1 MNKFTRLTALLLA
14 MLMIFST
21 VASAETAYKV
31 EDMTVDNWQSI
42 VNSATEKL
50 FTVEEGDSGKT
61 VTPPPATT
69 PAPGAYYP
77 YADGVTVELGAAL
90 VEAPLQITES
100 GVAVLQNADAGRWQM
115 QIDGEWIGITGATG
129 SELWVTSAMMNGMI
143 SADFRK
149 GLGDRNA
156 ETGEYSAYTA
166 VATVEIVAEVASHL
180 LMMAREGDAAPTP
193 TPPAAANDV
202 LTVEDANKSISLVV
216 QYVRRNEPLAD
227 PYTATF
233 VQGASFTS
241 TVMHPDIT
249 GYVPQYSSVTA
260 NTGVTVTTVMDGD
273 EEVGVTYS
281 FTELQKDA
289 TEPVNIVITVEYL
302 PDEVTYTVKHWQQN
316 VLNDNY
322 NDGTTPYETETF
334 TGYTE
339 SMTTAAAKDYGT
351 GFYALLFEQKEIAA
365 DGSTVINIYYN
376 RYYYLLSFELDGGY
390 GVEPVYA
397 RYGSDLPEIGTPIKP
412 GYTFKG
418 WASSKTLADAGT
430 VDVQQLPP
438 TMPAAHTTY
447 YAVWEMDAEAKVNIV
462 FWGENPDDENY
473 SYIQTG
479 EVMADSGSSYTYTHG
494 TRVYMLCDLEEH
506 EHGVDCTLTCGKE
519 EHTTHTD
526 ECFKCG
532 HTHTLTTC
540 YHINGSGNYTYDLRT
555 CERPDDYEG
564 GMPDNGS
571 LITVYPYAEYGYT
584 DYAEYYVYLDNEWYC
599 AWRKSNNSSNWSQRA
614 QTEIVDTCSHNHTS
628 ECYGC
633 EVHEHTTSCFSCDQ
647 IEHIHDNSCNQEI
660 AGLDT
665 ALWTFVRSETA
676 TVNPDGSTTINVYYD
691 RTEFTLHFKN
701 GSNSS
706 TSVKSITRKW
716 GADIHDEFPINDTN
730 GATILWNVPSGCDS
744 FEPDTYLASINRMP
758 RENITFTKYGTGNAA
773 TIYYCIEVLPGEDYQ
788 YENTHNGVTKY
799 FTLYKSVKYTKSG
812 YLTYAE
818 EFHDI
823 QGFKQWNSNPTFSS
837 FDKNGKTSTIY
848 DNNYL
853 YYSRN
858 TYSLEFYNP
867 TQVIRKIEGIPYE
880 KGLGEYYFEPTDE
893 WIPSQYEPGSVSF
906 DGWYLNPE
914 CTGEEFVLSEHTMP
928 SATESGDVA
937 LVLYAKWTEK
947 TYTVRFF
954 LTEADLAAGNV
965 YDADDK
971 VVDGMPMA
979 IPKAEYLNVPH
990 GSRLG
995 DNFVVNHLDRD
1006 AMIAANPRVP
1016 YTFDVWYYYDEAGN
1030 KQVFTPDM
1038 QIKGNLDLIAAW
1050 IADVLIPYRVRYV
1063 YMDGETEIAIADDL
1077 VNSALAGGSETFV
1090 AKIGD
1095 ELYAA
1100 DDPNNTTGVNYQSGY
1115 YPTLT
1120 HSHNVQM
1127 EITYTDKEQTQVA
1140 EVVYTFYY
1148 YKKDA
1153 VPYTVYYLA
1162 ETLKDGEDATKY
1174 TTHIYDGKTYYII
1187 ADTKPVSNN
1196 QDAVVYES
1204 FKAVSGYM
1212 PDAYQKQL
1220 ILSSVDANNVIRF
1233 FYTVDS
1239 VNAIY
1244 KMSHHFMNLDG
1255 TTYTETASEQP
1266 TGTIGKT
1273 IAAAPMATVPE
1284 GFEYNSSKTEIVVGK
1299 TVTLGTAAVL
1309 TAEGLEIKHYY
1320 DRKSYPY
1327 TVHYYLIDTTTQL
1340 HADKTESA
1348 VLYGTRVTEQY
1359 VDLSPA
1365 YRLVSAQE
1373 QTLTIGTGDNTIIFY
1388 YEEQPVMIS
1397 YAVVGVG
1404 GTVSKPYERL
1414 DAVSG
1419 TAEGSIAAADP
1430 NYKFVG
1436 WFVDAECTIPVTEKD
1451 GTITDVN
1458 NGVQFVPAKEDATDL
1473 LPAHYVNATFYALF
1487 ELDVADLTIKKV
1499 VEPSADGT
1507 AAPAG
1512 EVFTLEVDLPNGNY
1526 PYSNSNGTTG
1536 TLEVVDGKGTLAIKA
1551 DETITITGIV
1561 IGSAY
1566 KVTEIK
1572 VPTYFKASEAVSGT
1586 IAASGNTATITN
1598 TYLTGSLTVKK
1609 EVVGA
1614 TAPDDAFTFT
1624 VQYGDKTETFTLKK
1638 DGVKTITGIPAGT
1651 AYTVTEEANS
1661 KYTTTKTGDTGTI
1674 ASGETAEAVFT
1685 NTYMYGDLKIGKRVE
1700 PEESAD
1706 KKRTFE
1712 FTLELSDTET
1722 AYQYIITDD
1731 KNVQQSTGTIK
1742 SGGTFQL
1749 QDEWHILVKDL
1760 PGDTTYTVTETQ
1772 IPGYATYVSV
1782 DNVVDGA
1789 TGNTH
1794 ISTGTIEAGEERVTR
1809 FVNVY
1814 GLGAINIIKD
1824 VVGTDAPDDTFY
1836 FTLEV
1841 KDSNGNPLDGIFSLL
1856 TTYEDEKGAQV
1867 TKTDNVNVGAPIDF
1881 TLNAGWSAL
1890 ISGLPEGTQYT
1901 IAETEHADYDT
1912 WVKTKEVETAA
1923 DETSYGDKTYVATG
1937 MIPAKGMKQ
1946 VIYTNVYQYS
1956 HLTIRKEGMEAG
1968 ESAIFQV
1975 TAYSKYN
1982 KDQQTTFTVSVPNG
1996 KSVTIGELL
2005 IGSDYTIT
2013 EVGSWSNRYPQA
2025 TTETGTI
2032 QQNGSEV
2039 TITNTG
2045 KNQQWLHG
2053 EDYVHND
2060 FSKPG
2065 AYGN

>member
-31 EDMTVDNWQSI
+31 EDMTVEQWN
-42 VNSATEKL
+42 
-50 FTVEEGDSGKT
+50 
-61 VTPPPATT
+61 
-69 PAPGAYYP
+69 
-77 YADGVTVELGAAL
+77 AL
-90 VEAPLQITES
+90 VENVES
-100 GVAVLQNADAGRWQM
+100 IVGTPTIDEGGVAVRPEIPDQPIIGAYPDGQQYLVTTEADLSEGSVSAKLYTSGQLILEGAEAGQWQ
-115 QIDGEWIGITGATG
+115 ININGVWVNITGEVESTLTVTNAMVQDLGETIQVRQVNAPEKIADITIMEYNATMMLVAAVRAAQTVAEDETSPTAADDVLTIEEANQFLVTINYVFEGEDNKPAASSYNAVLGLGTPFNHSQPNPSVQGYQVKKVEISDSTVASYDAENNAINFAIASVQHNVVVKVIYEPAMVDYTIIKYYQNPVGNGYTVNTTNTVKQGLTG
-129 SELWVTSAMMNGMI
+129 SEVP
-143 SADFRK
+143 
-149 GLGDRNA
+149 A
-156 ETGEYSAYTA
+156 EN
-166 VATVEIVAEVASHL
+166 IAE
-180 LMMAREGDAAPTP
+180 
-193 TPPAAANDV
+193 PP
-202 LTVEDANKSISLVV
+202 
-216 QYVRRNEPLAD
+216 
-227 PYTATF
+227 
-233 VQGASFTS
+233 
-241 TVMHPDIT
+241 
-249 GYVPQYSSVTA
+249 
-260 NTGVTVTTVMDGD
+260 
-273 EEVGVTYS
+273 
-281 FTELQKDA
+281 
-289 TEPVNIVITVEYL
+289 
-302 PDEVTYTVKHWQQN
+302 
-316 VLNDNY
+316 
-322 NDGTTPYETETF
+322 
-334 TGYTE
+334 
-339 SMTTAAAKDYGT
+339 T
-351 GFYALLFEQKEIAA
+351 GFYALLYDRPAIAA
-365 DGSTVINIYYN
+365 DGSTVVEIYYD

-397 RYGSDLPEIGTPIKP
+397 RYGSDLPEIGTPTKP
-412 GYTFKG
+412 GYTFEG

-462 FWGENPDDENY
+462 FWGENPNDEGY

-479 EVMADSGSSYTYTHG
+479 EVMADSGSSFTYTHG
-494 TRVYMLCDLEEH
+494 TPVYMLCDLEEH

-519 EHTTHTD
+519 EHTTHTNA
-526 ECFKCG
+526 CFQCTDNHVHTLDCYRTGSYNYYELTETTKPSQLSVPSQDGVLTYTTGSGNNKETHYYLYLDGKWYCAEG
-532 HTHTLTTC
+532 NWLGGGDTTSISLDCDYTHTHTDAC
-540 YHINGSGNYTYDLRT
+540 YK
-555 CERPDDYEG
+555 CEYH
-564 GMPDNGS
+564 
-571 LITVYPYAEYGYT
+571 AHT
-584 DYAEYYVYLDNEWYC
+584 DA
-599 AWRKSNNSSNWSQRA
+599 
-614 QTEIVDTCSHNHTS
+614 
-628 ECYGC
+628 CYNCG
-633 EVHEHTTSCFSCDQ
+633 EE
-647 IEHIHDNSCNQEI
+647 EHIHDNNCNQEI
-660 AGLDT
+660 AGLDAT
-665 ALWTFVRSETA
+665 LWQFVRSETA

-691 RTEFTLHFKN
+691 RTEFTLHFRKKN
-701 GSNSS
+701 SNQDDYGTIKAKWGSN
-706 TSVKSITRKW
+706 IE
-716 GADIHDEFPINDTN
+716 DEFDAVCELAGYQSWSENRDASSPWTNYIAIMPKKDMTYYSYTGSGNNQWVMTYYKETFVKGEYEVAFTVTLYRSNSTTVSKEEFLELEGFTFNEDKSTKTGSSTN
-730 GATILWNVPSGCDS
+730 GAK
-744 FEPDTYLASINRMP
+744 F
-758 RENITFTKYGTGNAA
+758 
-773 TIYYCIEVLPGEDYQ
+773 YYD
-788 YENTHNGVTKY
+788 
-799 FTLYKSVKYTKSG
+799 
-812 YLTYAE
+812 
-818 EFHDI
+818 
-823 QGFKQWNSNPTFSS
+823 
-837 FDKNGKTSTIY
+837 
-848 DNNYL
+848 
-853 YYSRN
+853 RN
-858 TYSLEFYNP
+858 TYNIEFYNP
-867 TQVIRKIEGIPYE
+867 NELIKKVTGIHYQASIADQGFTP
-880 KGLGEYYFEPTDE
+880 GAE
-893 WIPSQYEPGSVSF
+893 WIPEQYEPGSVEF
-906 DGWYLNPE
+906 AGWYLNPE
-914 CTGEEFVLSEHTMP
+914 CTGEQYTFEGKTMP
-928 SATESGDVA
+928 VAPNNGDTS

-965 YDADDK
+965 YDPADK
-971 VVDGMPMA
+971 VVDGMPMVLSEA
-979 IPKAEYLNVPH
+979 KFEGVPH
-990 GSRLG
+990 GTIL
-995 DNFVVNHLDRD
+995 DENYVINALDRD
-1006 AMIAANPRVP
+1006 AMIAANPRDP
-1016 YTFDVWYYYDEAGN
+1016 YTFVVWYYYDEAGN
-1030 KQVFTPDM
+1030 KQVFTPSM
-1038 QIKGNLDLIAAW
+1038 QIKGNLDLIAEW
-1050 IADVLIPYRVRYV
+1050 TSDVLIPYTIKYATYTLDDAGNKVVDKY
-1063 YMDGETEIAIADDL
+1063 IADPTTG
-1077 VNSALAGGSETFV
+1077 SKLAGEQLTFD
-1090 AKIGD
+1090 AKGGT
-1095 ELYAA
+1095 ELYA
-1100 DDPNNTTGVNYQSGY
+1100 DYQTGYFPETTSHTITFQIPSDGSEVTTQEWIFWY
-1115 YPTLT
+1115 T
-1120 HSHNVQM
+1120 HV
-1127 EITYTDKEQTQVA
+1127 
-1140 EVVYTFYY
+1140 
-1148 YKKDA
+1148 DA
-1153 VPYTVYYLA
+1153 VPYEVHYKIVDENGNVVGPAITNA
-1162 ETLKDGEDATKY
+1162 DGTE
-1174 TTHIYDGKTYYII
+1174 YIKQV
-1187 ADTKPVSNN
+1187 TNN
-1196 QDAVVYES
+1196 DKAVVTEN
-1204 FKAVSGYM
+1204 FEVVTDYM
-1212 PDAYQKQL
+1212 PDAYQKRL
-1220 ILSSVDANNVIRF
+1220 VVTPEGPNVIT
-1233 FYTVDS
+1233 FYYTKDTKHAYYQVTHYTQNIDGTRLEHRS
-1239 VNAIY
+1239 SQIQGLIGTTQYADDQLSLAGFTFSKIEYVY
-1244 KMSHHFMNLDG
+1244 DDG
-1255 TTYTETASEQP
+1255 TTPVTTEGSP
-1266 TGTIGKT
+1266 DDKH
-1273 IAAAPMATVPE
+1273 
-1284 GFEYNSSKTEIVVGK
+1284 
-1299 TVTLGTAAVL
+1299 TLDAY
-1309 TAEGLEIKHYY
+1309 GLQINLYY
-1320 DRKSYPY
+1320 IRNSYPY
-1327 TVHYYLIDTTTQL
+1327 VVNYFLENSTTKLIDSK
-1340 HADKTESA
+1340 DGNG
-1348 VLYGTRVTEQY
+1348 LYGDT
-1359 VDLSPA
+1359 VDETAVNIPGYDALEP
-1365 YRLVSAQE
+1365 
-1373 QTLTIGTGDNTIIFY
+1373 TTKTHTILIEDTDTPKLNVINFY
-1388 YEEQPVMIS
+1388 YREKVATINYVPVTSDGGQVSLNSESI
-1397 YAVVGVG
+1397 GVLN
-1404 GTVSKPYERL
+1404 GTVTGSTP
-1414 DAVSG
+1414 
-1419 TAEGSIAAADP
+1419 TANT

-1436 WFVDAECTIPVTEKD
+1436 WYTDASCTVPVDESWVDKATNKLTPQKTKD
-1451 GTITDVN
+1451 YDDG
-1458 NGVQFVPAKEDATDL
+1458 EDKKIG
-1473 LPAHYVNATFYALF
+1473 YESATFYALF

-1512 EVFTLEVDLPNGNY
+1512 EVFTLEVDLPNGSY

-1536 TLEVVDGKGTLAIKA
+1536 TLKVVDGKGTLAIKA

-1609 EVVGA
+1609 EVVDA

-1638 DGVKTITGIPAGT
+1638 NGVKTITGIPAGT

-1674 ASGETAEAVFT
+1674 ASGETAKAVFT

-1706 KKRTFE
+1706 KKQTFE

>member
-365 DGSTVINIYYN
+365 DGTTVINIYYN

-438 TMPAAHTTY
+438 TMPAAHTPY

-647 IEHIHDNSCNQEI
+647 IEHTHDNSCNQEI
-660 AGLDT
+660 VGLDT
-665 ALWTFVRSETA
+665 TLWQFVRSETA

-691 RTEFTLHFKN
+691 RTEFTLHFRKKN
-701 GSNSS
+701 SNQDDYGTIKAKWGSN
-706 TSVKSITRKW
+706 IE
-716 GADIHDEFPINDTN
+716 DEFDEVCDKAGYQSWSENKDASSPWTNYIAIMPKKDMTYYSYTGSGNYQWVMTYYKETFAKGEYEVAFTVTLYRSGNTTVSKEEFLELEGFTFNEDKSTKTGSSTN
-730 GATILWNVPSGCDS
+730 GAK
-744 FEPDTYLASINRMP
+744 F
-758 RENITFTKYGTGNAA
+758 
-773 TIYYCIEVLPGEDYQ
+773 YYD
-788 YENTHNGVTKY
+788 
-799 FTLYKSVKYTKSG
+799 
-812 YLTYAE
+812 
-818 EFHDI
+818 
-823 QGFKQWNSNPTFSS
+823 
-837 FDKNGKTSTIY
+837 
-848 DNNYL
+848 
-853 YYSRN
+853 RN
-858 TYSLEFYNP
+858 TYNIEFYNP
-867 TQVIRKIEGIPYE
+867 NELIKKVTGIHYQASIADQGFTP
-880 KGLGEYYFEPTDE
+880 GAE
-893 WIPSQYEPGSVSF
+893 WIPAQYEPGSVEF
-906 DGWYLNPE
+906 AGWYLNPE
-914 CTGEEFVLSEHTMP
+914 CTGEQYTFEGQTMP
-928 SATESGDVA
+928 VAPNNGDTS

-971 VVDGMPMA
+971 VVDGMPMV

-1120 HSHNVQM
+1120 NSHNVQM

-1244 KMSHHFMNLDG
+1244 KLSHHFMNLDG

-1266 TGTIGKT
+1266 IGTIGKPIT
-1273 IAAAPMATVPE
+1273 ATPMATVPE
-1284 GFEYNSSKTEIVVGK
+1284 GFEYNSSKTEIVVGE
-1299 TVTLGTAAVL
+1299 TVTLGTSAVL
-1309 TAEGLEIKHYY
+1309 TDEGLEIKHYY

-1436 WFVDAECTIPVTEKD
+1436 WFVDAECTIPVTEED

-1512 EVFTLEVDLPNGNY
+1512 EVFTLEVDLPNGSY

-1536 TLEVVDGKGTLAIKA
+1536 TLKVVDGKGKLAIKA

-1566 KVTEIK
+1566 TVAEIN

-1609 EVVGA
+1609 AVVGA
-1614 TAPDDAFTFT
+1614 TAPDDAFNFT
-1624 VQYGDKTETFTLKK
+1624 VKLGNETQTFALKA
-1638 DGVKTITGIPAGT
+1638 GEENTITGIPAGT

-1706 KKRTFE
+1706 KKQTFE

-1731 KNVQQSTGTIK
+1731 KNVQQSTGTIQ

-1782 DNVVDGA
+1782 DGTVDGA

-1856 TTYEDEKGAQV
+1856 TTYEDEKDAQV

-1901 IAETEHADYDT
+1901 ITETEHADYDT
-1912 WVKTKEVETAA
+1912 WVKTKKVETAA

-1937 MIPAKGMKQ
+1937 VIPAKGMKQ

-1956 HLTIRKEGMEAG
+1956 HLTVRKEGMEAG

-1975 TAYSKYN
+1975 TAHSKYN